1 MIIVSDTTPLMT
13 LLKCKQLNLLKRMYG
28 KVLIPSAVYSE
39 LTDNPLYQEEAEIIR
54 NCDFFDIR
62 EITDRERVKK
72 LQNYTGLDLG
82 ETEAIVLAES
92 TNADL
97 LLMDEVM
104 GRMVA
109 KEMGFTIAGAIGIL
123 IAARKTELISSDEV
137 KEIVDLIRIS
147 GQHIGEPLLK
157 KLLEMD

>member
-1 MIIVSDTTPLMT
+1 MIIVSDTTPLMP
-13 LLKCKQLNLLKRMYG
+13 LLKCNQLELLNKMYG
-28 KVLIPSAVYSE
+28 TVLIPSAVYTE
-39 LTDNPLYQEEAEIIR
+39 LTDNPLYEEEAEIIR
-54 NCDFFDIR
+54 HCDFLDVR
-62 EITDRERVKK
+62 EISDKTRVQT
-72 LQNYTGLDLG
+72 LQNSTGLDLG

-109 KEMGFTIAGAIGIL
+109 KEMGFAIAGAIGIL
-123 IAARKTELISSDEV
+123 IAARKAGFLSSEEV
-137 KEIVDLIRIS
+137 KKVVDLIRES

-157 KLLEMD
+157 KLLETD

>member
-13 LLKCKQLNLLKRMYG
+13 LLKCNQLELLNKMYG
-28 KVLIPSAVYSE
+28 SVLIPSAVYSE
-39 LTDNPLYQEEAEIIR
+39 LTDNPLYEEEAEIIR
-54 NCDFFDIR
+54 NCDFLEVR
-62 EITDRERVKK
+62 EISDKSRVQM
-72 LQNYTGLDLG
+72 LQNSTGLDLG

-92 TNADL
+92 INADL

-104 GRMVA
+104 GRMIA

-123 IAARKTELISSDEV
+123 IAAKKAGFLSSDDTRNV
-137 KEIVDLIRIS
+137 VDLIRES

-157 KLLEMD
+157 KLLEID